1 MNGLDL
7 HSCSLSPFRLENDLS
22 SSVAFSFMFVIMTVM
37 VMSLMAVSVMFV
49 SIMIVSV
56 MVVVMSLMFFVIVI
70 VILVVMVV
78 MVMVMDFFTFV
89 GMIMAGMISTA
100 SHKED
105 CAADKQYRYDSFS
118 HNQNQIYYKSTL
130 NSLQPGCKM
139 PPTKKESVHTDALS

>member
-22 SSVAFSFMFVIMTVM
+22 SSVAFSFMFVIMTV
-37 VMSLMAVSVMFV
+37 
-49 SIMIVSV
+49 
-56 MVVVMSLMFFVIVI
+56 VVMSLMTVSVMLVCIMIMVVVI

-105 CAADKQYRYDSFS
+105 CAADEQYRYDSFS
-118 HNQNQIYYKSTL
+118 HNQNQIYHKSTL
-130 NSLQPGCKM
+130 ISLQPGCKM
-139 PPTKKESVHTDALS
+139 PPTKKRASIQTLSHDIL